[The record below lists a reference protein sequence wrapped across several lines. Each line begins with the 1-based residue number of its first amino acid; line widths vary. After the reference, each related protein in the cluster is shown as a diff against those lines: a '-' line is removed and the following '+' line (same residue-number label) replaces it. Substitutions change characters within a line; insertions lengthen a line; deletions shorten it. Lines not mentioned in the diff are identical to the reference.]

1 MRLSFEPQIKI
12 GVREPNVLYYDY
24 PLGEPLVLGCSA
36 FLRSPK
42 AKDKTRKW
50 IDFGVLLASL
60 FRGVNGARLQKMEI
74 LKE

>member
-24 PLGEPLVLGCSA
+24 PLGGPLVGCSA
-36 FLRSPK
+36 FLRPPK
-42 AKDKTRKW
+42 AKDKTGKW